1 MQVRPQAVTRTSRR
15 GLRRRQRLLLRTRY
29 APKAST
35 AIMMPAAIPWSP
47 GFGNRLKIG
56 IMARRLH
63 WGGEVSVVCRSSIL
77 LPLDGEEQRRQLNP
91 TTPADAVAVDDGT
104 CQGRLD
110 IVLAENV
117 EALALRLGKHM
128 AI

>member
-1 MQVRPQAVTRTSRR
+1 MYVGS
-15 GLRRRQRLLLRTRY
+15 
-29 APKAST
+29 
-35 AIMMPAAIPWSP
+35 
-47 GFGNRLKIG
+47 
-56 IMARRLH
+56 
-63 WGGEVSVVCRSSIL
+63 RSSIL
-77 LPLDGEEQRRQLNP
+77 LPHDGEEQRRQLNP
-91 TTPADAVAVDDGT
+91 TTPADAVAVDDGA